1 MDNRENILSC
11 ALKLF
16 SSRGYDSVSVQ
27 EIVESAGITKPT
39 LYYYFG
45 SKEGLLEALIET
57 NFNRLYDITKEAA
70 LYNGDL
76 PLTLYRVVKVHFMF
90 ARENSDFYR
99 MQLSMWFAPPESASW
114 KIIARFNQR
123 HFNIIEEMFIAAS
136 QHHGN
141 MKGKHKALGAT
152 FLGMIN
158 TYTGLALN
166 GYTELNDE
174 LIYRAVQQF
183 MYGIFS

>member
-1 MDNRENILSC
+1 MDNRENILTC
-11 ALKLF
+11 ALNLF
-16 SSRGYDSVSVQ
+16 SSRGYDGVSVQ

-45 SKEGLLEALIET
+45 SKEGLLESIIEA
-57 NFNRLYDITKEAA
+57 NFNRLYDITREAA

-76 PLTLYRVVKVHFMF
+76 PLTLYRVVKAHFIF
-90 ARENSDFYR
+90 AKEHSIFYR
-99 MQLSMWFAPPESASW
+99 MQLSMWFAPPESDSW
-114 KIIARFNQR
+114 KIIARFNKR

-136 QHHGN
+136 QNHGN
-141 MKGKHKALGAT
+141 MKGRHKALGAT

-158 TYTGLALN
+158 TYIGLALN